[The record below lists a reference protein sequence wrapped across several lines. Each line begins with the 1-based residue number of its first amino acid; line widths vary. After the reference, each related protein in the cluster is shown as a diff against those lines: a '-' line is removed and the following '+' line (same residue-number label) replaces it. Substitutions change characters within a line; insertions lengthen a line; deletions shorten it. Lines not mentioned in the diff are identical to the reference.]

1 MSEAGDST
9 RRGIEVPAEIAEAA
23 RMPDDLDANAT
34 AEHAV
39 PDVAR
44 RRTAA
49 WVYIAATSLTII
61 AAGRGVSDGLWA
73 LAVVFALIAVYHFA
87 AGRPLAVREDHAL
100 DVANRATEFPV
111 GHASA
116 TLGFRGPLA
125 RPVWNILIFS
135 ADDPPSARGLVRVD
149 GYDGR
154 VVEQYVEAIEAEEA

>member
-1 MSEAGDST
+1 MPGELA
-9 RRGIEVPAEIAEAA
+9 AAA
-23 RMPDDLDANAT
+23 RMPDDLDANA
-34 AEHAV
+34 AADHNV

-49 WVYIAATSLTII
+49 WVYVAAGALTVI

-73 LAVVFALIAVYHFA
+73 LAVVFALVAAYHFA
-87 AGRPLAVREDHAL
+87 AGRRLAVREDHAL
-100 DVANRATEFPV
+100 DVANQATEFPV

-116 TLGFRGPLA
+116 TLGFRGPLG

-149 GYDGR
+149 AYDGS
-154 VVEQYVEAIEAEEA
+154 VLEKYVEAIEADES